1 MACGEEMVVSA
12 LDDARGRRMQLKKE
26 AAAAAAGLD
35 DRQGR
40 KGSGGHVPWRA
51 AGRSTPR

>member
-1 MACGEEMVVSA
+1 MACGEEMVVSV

-26 AAAAAAGLD
+26 AAAAGLD
-35 DRQGR
+35 DPQGR
-40 KGSGGHVPWRA
+40 KGSGGHVQWRA

>member
-26 AAAAAAGLD
+26 AAAAAGLD
-35 DRQGR
+35 EPEGR
-40 KGSGGHVPWRA
+40 KGSGGHVQWRA